1 MKITLVCVGYPRG
14 PIADAIG
21 VYEQRIGHYFGFE
34 AIEIKETTHRRQP
47 VDQVM
52 ADEGERLLARVPDGA
67 KVIVLH
73 RTGEARSS
81 EALADYLGEA
91 GLRGTQAV
99 TFLVGGA
106 YGTSAAVLKRAD
118 LALSLSAMT
127 LPHELARLVLT
138 EQIYR
143 AGTILRG
150 EPYHK
155 GKGT

>member
-1 MKITLVCVGYPRG
+1 MKIALVCVGYPRG

-21 VYEQRIGHYFGFE
+21 VYEKRIGHYFGFE
-34 AIEIKETTHRRQP
+34 AIEIKETAHRRQP
-47 VDQVM
+47 VDQVI

-73 RTGEARSS
+73 RPGRTWSS
-81 EALADYLGEA
+81 EALADYVREA
-91 GLRGTQAV
+91 GLRGTSALA
-99 TFLVGGA
+99 FLIGGA
-106 YGTSAAVLKRAD
+106 YGLSPAVLDRAD

-127 LPHELARLVLT
+127 LPHELARLVLA

>member
-14 PIADAIG
+14 PIADAIS
-21 VYEQRIGHYFGFE
+21 VYEQRIAHYFGFE
-34 AIEIKETTHRRQP
+34 AIEIKETPHRRRP
-47 VDQVM
+47 VDEVI
-52 ADEGERLLARVPDGA
+52 ADEGERLLARVPGGA

-73 RTGEARSS
+73 RPGRHWSS
-81 EALADYLGEA
+81 EAFADHLREA
-91 GLRGTQAV
+91 GVRGIPAV
-99 TFLVGGA
+99 TFLIGGA
-106 YGTSAAVLKRAD
+106 YGLSPAVLERAD
-118 LALSLSAMT
+118 LELSLSAMT

-143 AGTILRG
+143 AGTIIRG